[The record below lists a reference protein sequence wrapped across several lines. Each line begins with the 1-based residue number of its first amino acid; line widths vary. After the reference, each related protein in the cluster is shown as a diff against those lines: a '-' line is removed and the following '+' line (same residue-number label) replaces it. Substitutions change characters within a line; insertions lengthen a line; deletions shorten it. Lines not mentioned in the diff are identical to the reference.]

1 MGDCA
6 KQASNDASTAS
17 RQPSDSQ
24 YDSPD
29 ATCSCNEASAK
40 LQHVTTWRGDNSMME
55 IDMHLTQLLSSMTLN
70 GPWRPDI
77 LLCNLE
83 KGKRRVV
90 ADLSSSDSAHHACTT
105 HTDVMSQP
113 NLSGSSNY
121 TATVDVQP
129 PCGCAL
135 LQGIRDQLLLERYPT
150 TGGEYLEAIFT
161 HREVFFAFPEGH
173 QMCAIG
179 FTDLAKDLETRN
191 ARADRDG
198 DGEAAAAFRHEAWVI
213 ASNRGRW

>member
-1 MGDCA
+1 MN
-6 KQASNDASTAS
+6 S
-17 RQPSDSQ
+17 
-24 YDSPD
+24 
-29 ATCSCNEASAK
+29 
-40 LQHVTTWRGDNSMME
+40 DNSMME
-55 IDMHLTQLLSSMTLN
+55 IDRHLTQLLSSMTLN

-77 LLCNLE
+77 ESTGSLPTFP
-83 KGKRRVV
+83 VV
-90 ADLSSSDSAHHACTT
+90 SSHDEGMSDSSDTEDSTYQA
-105 HTDVMSQP
+105 SP
-113 NLSGSSNY
+113 SGSSNY